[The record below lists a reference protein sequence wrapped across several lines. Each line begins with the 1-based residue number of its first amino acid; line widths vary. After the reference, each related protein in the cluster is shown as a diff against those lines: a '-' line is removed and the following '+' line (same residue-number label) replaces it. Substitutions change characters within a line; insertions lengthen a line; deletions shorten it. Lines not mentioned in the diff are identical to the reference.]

1 MHSVWGSYEQNCSEH
16 SRPQSCVNRCLSV
29 SWVCPE
35 EGNYWVILG
44 LPWWFRQ
51 QRICLQCRRPW
62 FDPWVRRIPWKSER
76 QPTPVFLPESMRSQ
90 SIRHDRVTNTF
101 TFLLSLHIFLD
112 EQLPNCIL
120 EWLHHFTLD
129 LVKSGSFMALSFILG
144 EMARAGVDSQTGSGF
159 GGQNRGPPR

>member
-1 MHSVWGSYEQNCSEH
+1 
-16 SRPQSCVNRCLSV
+16 
-29 SWVCPE
+29 
-35 EGNYWVILG
+35 
-44 LPWWFRQ
+44 
-51 QRICLQCRRPW
+51 
-62 FDPWVRRIPWKSER
+62 
-76 QPTPVFLPESMRSQ
+76 MRSQ
-90 SIRHDRVTNTF
+90 SIRRDRVTNTF

>member
-1 MHSVWGSYEQNCSEH
+1 MVKN
-16 SRPQSCVNRCLSV
+16 
-29 SWVCPE
+29 
-35 EGNYWVILG
+35 
-44 LPWWFRQ
+44 
-51 QRICLQCRRPW
+51 CLQCRRPG
-62 FDPWVRRIPWKSER
+62 FDPWVRRIPWKSEW
-76 QPTPVFLPESMRSQ
+76 QPTPVFFPKSMRSQ
-90 SIRHDRVTNTF
+90 SIRRDRVTNTF